1 LGYVGLVL
9 IMKQYDTYEQSY
21 IANLNFINKQ
31 VVHKRNREN
40 LVWLL
45 LAHKRRYR
53 WKQRRNV

>member
-40 LVWLL
+40 LV
-45 LAHKRRYR
+45 
-53 WKQRRNV
+53 